1 MINLKTKIKAILFD
15 IGGPIDSE
23 ILNDK
28 LQKLHFIE
36 EFFKHNITIND
47 SDIENC
53 LERLITNFDKN
64 IYLSLCENFSNNNDH
79 IKKSVYKNILCRSKE
94 RDLIRNAPEISDD
107 VIGVLKHLSKYYKLG
122 VVANQTLNALKLLK
136 DSGVNKYF
144 DNFEVSDSIGLEKP
158 DKRIFLHVMN
168 ILKVSADECI
178 MIGDR
183 IDNDIIP
190 ANKLNIFSI
199 RIKTGRFSHQ
209 NPRNLSE
216 KPKFEINNL
225 LELKNIL

>member
-28 LQKLHFIE
+28 LLKLHFIE

-79 IKKSVYKNILCRSKE
+79 ITKSVYKNILFR
-94 RDLIRNAPEISDD
+94 
-107 VIGVLKHLSKYYKLG
+107 GYG
-122 VVANQTLNALKLLK
+122 
-136 DSGVNKYF
+136 
-144 DNFEVSDSIGLEKP
+144 
-158 DKRIFLHVMN
+158 
-168 ILKVSADECI
+168 IL
-178 MIGDR
+178 
-183 IDNDIIP
+183 
-190 ANKLNIFSI
+190 
-199 RIKTGRFSHQ
+199 
-209 NPRNLSE
+209 
-216 KPKFEINNL
+216 
-225 LELKNIL
+225 

>member
-28 LQKLHFIE
+28 LLKLHFIE
-36 EFFKHNITIND
+36 EFSKHNITIND

-64 IYLSLCENFSNNNDH
+64 IYLSLCENFSNNNDY

-94 RDLIRNAPEISDD
+94 RDLIRNAPEISND

-136 DSGVNKYF
+136 DSGINKYF

-190 ANKLNIFSI
+190 ANDLNIFSI
-199 RIKTGRFSHQ
+199 RIKTGRFSYQ
-209 NPRNLSE
+209 NPRNVSE
-216 KPKFEINNL
+216 KPKLEIDNL

>member
-1 MINLKTKIKAILFD
+1 VINLKSKIKAILFD

-28 LQKLHFIE
+28 LLKLHFIE
-36 EFFKHNITIND
+36 EFSKHEITIKD
-47 SDIENC
+47 YDIENC
-53 LERLITNFDKN
+53 LERLITNFDDN
-64 IYLSLCENFSNNNDH
+64 IYLSLCENFSNNPN
-79 IKKSVYKNILCRSKE
+79 IKKSVYNNILSRAKE
-94 RDLIRNAPEISDD
+94 RDLIRNAPEIPDD
-107 VIGVLKHLSKYYKLG
+107 AIEVLKYLSKYYKLG
-122 VVANQTLNALKLLK
+122 VVANQTLDALALLK
-136 DSGVNKYF
+136 STGINKYF

-168 ILKVSADECI
+168 ILNVSAEECI

-199 RIKTGRFSHQ
+199 RIKTGRFSCQ
-209 NPRNLSE
+209 NPRNVSE

>member
-1 MINLKTKIKAILFD
+1 VINLKSKIKAILFD

-28 LQKLHFIE
+28 LLKLHFIE
-36 EFFKHNITIND
+36 EFSKHEITIKD
-47 SDIENC
+47 YDIENC
-53 LERLITNFDKN
+53 LERLITNFDDN
-64 IYLSLCENFSNNNDH
+64 IYLSLCENFSNNPN
-79 IKKSVYKNILCRSKE
+79 IKKSVYNNILSRAKE
-94 RDLIRNAPEISDD
+94 RDLIRNAPEIPDD
-107 VIGVLKHLSKYYKLG
+107 AIEVLKYLSKYYKLG
-122 VVANQTLNALKLLK
+122 VVANQTLDALALLK
-136 DSGVNKYF
+136 STGINKYF

-168 ILKVSADECI
+168 ILNVSAEECI

-199 RIKTGRFSHQ
+199 RIKTGRFSCQ
-209 NPRNLSE
+209 NPRNVSE
-216 KPKFEINNL
+216 KPKFEINKL

>member
-1 MINLKTKIKAILFD
+1 MINLKSKIKAILFD

-28 LQKLHFIE
+28 LLKLHFIE
-36 EFFKHNITIND
+36 EFSKHEITIKD
-47 SDIENC
+47 YDIENC
-53 LERLITNFDKN
+53 LERLITNFDDN
-64 IYLSLCENFSNNNDH
+64 IYLSLCENFSNNPN
-79 IKKSVYKNILCRSKE
+79 IKKSVYNNILSRAKE
-94 RDLIRNAPEISDD
+94 RDLIRNAPEIPDD
-107 VIGVLKHLSKYYKLG
+107 AIEVLKYLSKYYKLG
-122 VVANQTLNALKLLK
+122 VVANQTLDALALLK
-136 DSGVNKYF
+136 STGINKYF

-168 ILKVSADECI
+168 ILNVSAEECI

-199 RIKTGRFSHQ
+199 RIKTGRFSCQ
-209 NPRNLSE
+209 NPRNVSE

>member
-1 MINLKTKIKAILFD
+1 VINLKTKIKAILFD

-28 LQKLHFIE
+28 LLKLHFIE
-36 EFFKHNITIND
+36 EFSKHNITIND

-64 IYLSLCENFSNNNDH
+64 IYLSLCENFSNNNDY

-94 RDLIRNAPEISDD
+94 RDLIRNAPEISND

-136 DSGVNKYF
+136 DSGINKYF

-190 ANKLNIFSI
+190 ANELNIFSI
-199 RIKTGRFSHQ
+199 RIKTGRFSYQ
-209 NPRNLSE
+209 NPRNVSE
-216 KPKFEINNL
+216 KPKLEIDNL

>member
-1 MINLKTKIKAILFD
+1 MA
-15 IGGPIDSE
+15 GGLTQTSSS
-23 ILNDK
+23 NDA
-28 LQKLHFIE
+28 L
-36 EFFKHNITIND
+36 
-47 SDIENC
+47 
-53 LERLITNFDKN
+53 
-64 IYLSLCENFSNNNDH
+64 
-79 IKKSVYKNILCRSKE
+79 
-94 RDLIRNAPEISDD
+94 RNAPEISND

-136 DSGVNKYF
+136 DSGINKYF

-190 ANKLNIFSI
+190 ANDLNIFSI
-199 RIKTGRFSHQ
+199 RIKTGRFSYQ
-209 NPRNLSE
+209 NPRNVSE
-216 KPKFEINNL
+216 KPKLEIDNL

>member
-28 LQKLHFIE
+28 LLKLHFIE
-36 EFFKHNITIND
+36 EFSKHNITIND

-53 LERLITNFDKN
+53 LERLISNFDKN
-64 IYLSLCENFSNNNDH
+64 IYLSLCENFSNNNDY
-79 IKKSVYKNILCRSKE
+79 IKNSVYKSILCRSKE
-94 RDLIRNAPEISDD
+94 RDLIRNAPEISND

-136 DSGVNKYF
+136 DSGINKYF

-190 ANKLNIFSI
+190 ANELNIFSI
-199 RIKTGRFSHQ
+199 RIKTGRFSYQ
-209 NPRNLSE
+209 NPRNVSE
-216 KPKFEINNL
+216 KPKLEIDNL

>member
-28 LQKLHFIE
+28 LLKLHFIE
-36 EFFKHNITIND
+36 EFYKYKITIND

-79 IKKSVYKNILCRSKE
+79 ITKSVYKNILCRSKE
-94 RDLIRNAPEISDD
+94 RDLIRNAPEISDE
-107 VIGVLKHLSKYYKLG
+107 VIGTLKHLSKYYKLG
-122 VVANQTLNALKLLK
+122 VVANQTLDALKLLK
-136 DSGVNKYF
+136 NTGINKYF

-190 ANKLNIFSI
+190 ANELNIFSI
-199 RIKTGRFSHQ
+199 RIKT
-209 NPRNLSE
+209 
-216 KPKFEINNL
+216 
-225 LELKNIL
+225 

>member
-28 LQKLHFIE
+28 LLKLHFIE
-36 EFFKHNITIND
+36 EFSKHNITIND

-64 IYLSLCENFSNNNDH
+64 IYLSLCENFSNNNDY

-94 RDLIRNAPEISDD
+94 RDLIRNAPEISND

-136 DSGVNKYF
+136 DSGINKYF

-190 ANKLNIFSI
+190 ANELNIFSI
-199 RIKTGRFSHQ
+199 RIKTGRFSYQ
-209 NPRNLSE
+209 NPRNVSE
-216 KPKFEINNL
+216 KPKLEIDNL

>member
-23 ILNDK
+23 ILNNK
-28 LQKLHFIE
+28 LLKLHFID
-36 EFFKHNITIND
+36 EFSKHNITIND

-94 RDLIRNAPEISDD
+94 RDSIRNAPEISDD

>member
-28 LQKLHFIE
+28 LLKLHFIE
-36 EFFKHNITIND
+36 EFSKHNITIND

-53 LERLITNFDKN
+53 LERLISNFDKN
-64 IYLSLCENFSNNNDH
+64 IYLSLCENFSNNNDY

-94 RDLIRNAPEISDD
+94 RDLIRNAPEISND

-136 DSGVNKYF
+136 DSGINKYF

-190 ANKLNIFSI
+190 ANDLNIFSI
-199 RIKTGRFSHQ
+199 RIKTGRFSYQ
-209 NPRNLSE
+209 NPRNVSE
-216 KPKFEINNL
+216 KPKLEIDNL

>member
-28 LQKLHFIE
+28 LLKLHFID

-122 VVANQTLNALKLLK
+122 VVANQTLDALKLLK

-144 DNFEVSDSIGLEKP
+144 DNFEVSDSIGLE
-158 DKRIFLHVMN
+158 N
-168 ILKVSADECI
+168 IL
-178 MIGDR
+178 
-183 IDNDIIP
+183 
-190 ANKLNIFSI
+190 SI
-199 RIKTGRFSHQ
+199 
-209 NPRNLSE
+209 
-216 KPKFEINNL
+216 
-225 LELKNIL
+225 

>member
-28 LQKLHFIE
+28 LLKLHFIE
-36 EFFKHNITIND
+36 EFSKHNITIDD

-53 LERLITNFDKN
+53 LARLIYNFDKN
-64 IYLSLCENFSNNNDH
+64 IYLSLCEYFSNDNDNTK
-79 IKKSVYKNILCRSKE
+79 ISVYKNILLRSKE
-94 RDLIRNAPEISDD
+94 RDLKRNAPEISKD
-107 VIGVLKHLSKYYKLG
+107 VIEVLKYLSINYKLG

-136 DSGVNKYF
+136 NTGINKYF
-144 DNFEVSDSIGLEKP
+144 RNFEVSESIGFEKP
-158 DKRIFLHVMN
+158 DARIFLYVMN
-168 ILKVSADECI
+168 MLEVSNEECI

-190 ANKLNIFSI
+190 ANNLNIFSI
-199 RIKTGRFSHQ
+199 RIKTGRFTYQ
-209 NPRNLSE
+209 VPRDISE
-216 KPKFEINNL
+216 KPKYEIDNL
-225 LELKNIL
+225 RELQNIL